1 MSIVGAVKVLVVI
14 GTRPEAIKLAP
25 LVRALA
31 ADPFF
36 SVEVCATSQ
45 HSDLL
50 TQMLSFFAIE
60 VTHDLQAGRPN
71 QTLSSLTSR
80 VLEGVSDRLRRAKYD
95 AVVVQGDTTTA
106 FAGGLAAFYERVP
119 VAHVEAGL
127 RSGDLAAPFPEEGN
141 RRLVDVVARWLFA
154 PTSDARAHLLREG
167 YPDDQ
172 IFVTGNTGIDAL
184 LVARDLVKRQ
194 SRPLPGDV
202 PDGAPLALV
211 TAHRRESFG
220 PGMERICRAVRR
232 LVDEEPGLHALY
244 PVHPN
249 PNVREV
255 AARLLGGHPRVHLT
269 APLDYPDFVR
279 ALSAA
284 RVILT
289 DSGGVQEEAPALG
302 RRVLVLRETTE
313 RPEGVAA
320 GVAELVGTDEERIVT
335 RARALLAEAAT
346 STAVSPYG
354 DGRASERIAEVLKTG
369 RLTQSYM

>member
-1 MSIVGAVKVLVVI
+1 VAAVKILVVI

-31 ADPFF
+31 ADPAF

-50 TQMLSFFAIE
+50 QQMLSFFAID

-71 QTLSSLTSR
+71 QTLSALTGR
-80 VLEGVSDRLRRAKYD
+80 VLEGVCDILRRTTYD

-127 RSGDLAAPFPEEGN
+127 RSGDLAAPFPEEAN

-154 PTSDARAHLLREG
+154 PTADARAHLLREG
-167 YPDDQ
+167 YPAAQ

-184 LVARDLVKRQ
+184 LVARDIVKRE
-194 SRPLPGDV
+194 SRPLPDGIPDDV
-202 PDGAPLALV
+202 PLALV

-220 PGMERICRAVRR
+220 PGMERICRAIRR
-232 LVDEEPGLHALY
+232 LVDDEPALHALY

-255 AARLLGGHPRVHLT
+255 AARVLGGHPRVHLT

-279 ALSAA
+279 ALSTA
-284 RVILT
+284 RLILT

-302 RRVLVLRETTE
+302 KRVLVLRETTE

-320 GVAELVGTDEERIVT
+320 DVAELVGTDEDRIVA
-335 RARALLAEAAT
+335 RAKALLAEGAS

-354 DGRASERIAEVLKTG
+354 DGRASERIVEVLKTG
-369 RLTQSYM
+369 RLTRAYM